1 VWECVVVVVVVRD
14 KMVEP
19 PVELRRGKPGC
30 TKEHCLD
37 LSSTSYTV
45 NKTRRHQSNCPY
57 TN

>member
-1 VWECVVVVVVVRD
+1 MVVVVRD

-45 NKTRRHQSNCPY
+45 TKHDVSQSNCPY

>member
-1 VWECVVVVVVVRD
+1 MVVVVRD

-37 LSSTSYTV
+37 LSSTSYTEH
-45 NKTRRHQSNCPY
+45 KTGRQHSNCPY